1 MSTII
6 KETNTICSINWGGSD
21 PNKVK
26 LLYVPKHINI
36 NKGYIILTSSFDS
49 IYPKGIE
56 VGIVDSVNKNVNSNF
71 YEIDITLSQDFY
83 NLSSVYIIKEELSDE
98 KVSLEKITNDEK

>member
-1 MSTII
+1 MSTIV
-6 KETNTICSINWGGSD
+6 KETNTICSINWDGSN

-36 NKGYIILTSSFDS
+36 NRGYIILTSSFDS

-98 KVSLEKITNDEK
+98 KLSLEKITNDEK